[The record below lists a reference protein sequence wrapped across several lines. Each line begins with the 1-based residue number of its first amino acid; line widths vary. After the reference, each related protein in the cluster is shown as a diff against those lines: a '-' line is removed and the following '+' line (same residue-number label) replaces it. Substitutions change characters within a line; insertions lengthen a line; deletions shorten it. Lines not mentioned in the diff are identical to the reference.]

1 MIFIQM
7 THLAELARN
16 SSNLFSQYSFL
27 VGLVPFMYEHLIFS
41 WLLSLSTNRSVL
53 VGMGYGLSFV
63 FRVKERGQELVRT
76 NLVQD
81 MQAEC

>member
-7 THLAELARN
+7 THLAELPRN
-16 SSNLFSQYSFL
+16 SSNLFSRYSFL
-27 VGLVPFMYEHLIFS
+27 GLCHSYMSTLYFHDSYPSPQTEVYLWVWGMAF
-41 WLLSLSTNRSVL
+41 LLYL
-53 VGMGYGLSFV
+53 
-63 FRVKERGQELVRT
+63 RVKKRGQGLVRT